1 MKMRITNFIF
11 LFRPDWTVVGR
22 INSNMETVLFR
33 EKFIDWPDK
42 TRVIG
47 WDLLTKFVLKMP
59 RPQYPREHY
68 FFYVK
73 VKFP

>member
-1 MKMRITNFIF
+1 MIN
-11 LFRPDWTVVGR
+11 FRPDWTIVGR

-47 WDLLTKFVLKMP
+47 RIKTF
-59 RPQYPREHY
+59 
-68 FFYVK
+68 
-73 VKFP
+73 

>member
-1 MKMRITNFIF
+1 MRITNFIF

-47 WDLLTKFVLKMP
+47 WDLLTKFVLQMP
-59 RPQYPREHY
+59 RP
-68 FFYVK
+68 
-73 VKFP
+73 